1 MAPVLDSL
9 ASNVKKMLFK
19 KMKEEMHM
27 LLGVIKEE
35 VHMLLGV
42 PKEIDKMKV
51 KLDDLK
57 NFLADAD
64 RRNITDLNVQT
75 LVTELRGTMNDATDI
90 IDFCRLKAMD
100 RGPSQD
106 MGCFS
111 PLLFCMRNPLH
122 THHIGRRIK
131 KLNKKLSDIK
141 ARGEAF
147 NFINLGF
154 YEHHQRKEIASPP
167 FTRETSGELDESGLV
182 GEKIKE
188 DTRNLVEMLTK
199 VEQEYNKI
207 TVFAIVGVGGI
218 GKTTLAKKILNN
230 DIIQK
235 KFTKK
240 IWLSVNQHYNEIEI
254 LRRCITGAGVD
265 YQAAGN
271 TKVTLERTLKETMKG
286 QNLTSDG

>member
-100 RGPSQD
+100 RGPS
-106 MGCFS
+106 
-111 PLLFCMRNPLH
+111 
-122 THHIGRRIK
+122 
-131 KLNKKLSDIK
+131 
-141 ARGEAF
+141 
-147 NFINLGF
+147 
-154 YEHHQRKEIASPP
+154 
-167 FTRETSGELDESGLV
+167 
-182 GEKIKE
+182 
-188 DTRNLVEMLTK
+188 
-199 VEQEYNKI
+199 
-207 TVFAIVGVGGI
+207 
-218 GKTTLAKKILNN
+218 
-230 DIIQK
+230 
-235 KFTKK
+235 
-240 IWLSVNQHYNEIEI
+240 
-254 LRRCITGAGVD
+254 
-265 YQAAGN
+265 
-271 TKVTLERTLKETMKG
+271 
-286 QNLTSDG
+286 